1 VLLEAHQQACNVAM
15 SYWRTM
21 FELIAALVSGLADRI
36 FGSSGSQGG
45 GTT

>member
-1 VLLEAHQQACNVAM
+1 M

-21 FELIAALVSGLADRI
+21 FELIAALISGLANRI

-45 GTT
+45 GSS